1 MLVALTFSVLFIRK
15 ATLSEV
21 LPEPAISILDTSLQL
36 IEQLNTLT
44 PSIDPPT
51 LNPLEDSWVRIDKEI
66 EFTTVDYPPPSS
78 QSQTLDAICREVD
91 RGAEAFRIPSSPN
104 TIATLSEIHHIG
116 EDENKER
123 PPWIVNVISTENERG
138 AKMRINTNL
147 CRQLALPVP
156 DDQKEG
162 YTRIG
167 ECAST
172 QVMCTRKRLWRET
185 PLAQVKYD
193 LAKNAAKQT
202 DTSIREWIGS
212 PIIPGPNLA
221 FILRG
226 LDREVWTEEEDLS
239 LMTLA
244 LQLITDWIISM
255 NINQLTE
262 QLSNLEDRVKTLRTD
277 KQPNTTPLDN
287 AVIHDSI
294 PTEENPPSE
303 PKNWESRIIQLETNW
318 AQFLLINDK
327 TNQRMENLLT
337 ASGFID
343 NEGSGLSEEPDEF
356 TNHLTN
362 LEAFASLCDIITKS
376 INITLKPRRKRSQTI
391 QTNESES
398 LDSEEYTPILS
409 SIKTQITQ
417 VYSLATESFYT
428 PMDECVPCYTIVT
441 SISVL
446 VIITLINTVALCSIR
461 AKFKSTKKH
470 MKRAIERKPLM
481 RETPERGL
489 TTAALKRES
498 SRARD
503 RNRER
508 LAYKFH
514 PTKGNSQV

>member
-1 MLVALTFSVLFIRK
+1 MAR
-15 ATLSEV
+15 
-21 LPEPAISILDTSLQL
+21 
-36 IEQLNTLT
+36 
-44 PSIDPPT
+44 
-51 LNPLEDSWVRIDKEI
+51 
-66 EFTTVDYPPPSS
+66 
-78 QSQTLDAICREVD
+78 
-91 RGAEAFRIPSSPN
+91 
-104 TIATLSEIHHIG
+104 
-116 EDENKER
+116 
-123 PPWIVNVISTENERG
+123 
-138 AKMRINTNL
+138 
-147 CRQLALPVP
+147 
-156 DDQKEG
+156 
-162 YTRIG
+162 
-167 ECAST
+167 
-172 QVMCTRKRLWRET
+172 
-185 PLAQVKYD
+185 VKYD
-193 LAKNAAKQT
+193 LVKNAAKQT

-212 PIIPGPNLA
+212 PITQGPDLT

-226 LDREVWTEEEDLS
+226 LDRKVWTEEENLS

-244 LQLITDWIISM
+244 LQLLTDWTTSM
-255 NINQLTE
+255 NINQLSK
-262 QLSNLEDRVKTLRTD
+262 QLSDLEDHIETLRTES
-277 KQPNTTPLDN
+277 KKPNTTPSDN
-287 AVIHDSI
+287 ANIHDSI
-294 PTEENPPSE
+294 STEENPPSE
-303 PKNWESRIIQLETNW
+303 PKNWESRITQLETNW

-337 ASGFID
+337 ASGFIN
-343 NEGSGLSEEPDEF
+343 NEGSGLSEEPDKF

-446 VIITLINTVALCSIR
+446 VIITFIHTVALCSIR

-503 RNRER
+503 RNKER
-508 LAYKFH
+508 LAYKIH